1 MLRARPLPPLTGNL
15 LPLTG
20 NVVVGWAGPIAVALF
35 AGFLRFYRLS
45 TPRAVVFD
53 ETYYAKDAYSLLTFG
68 YEHVTLHD
76 AKNHD
81 LANPRILDGRTD
93 IWQDGPSFI
102 AHPPGGKWMIA
113 AGEWLFG
120 LDPFGW
126 RFMAALFGTLSVLI
140 LARIGKRMTGST
152 LLGCAAGLLLALDG
166 LHFVASR
173 TAILDIFVMFWVLA
187 AFGCLLVDRDT
198 VRARRLASAD
208 DAPVPTQTA
217 DSAAFGY
224 ATAYGDAT
232 AVEGAATSAERAEGP
247 GWWGRVRWGRVRWW
261 RLAAAVCLGLACSV
275 KWSGIYYV
283 IAFGAM
289 TLLWDV
295 GSRRMAGGR
304 RPWLGMLRYDLPGVL
319 FGGVLAIGAY
329 LATWS
334 GWFATSGGWDRHW
347 ADGRGGT
354 FSFVPGPLRSLW
366 HYHAEI
372 LHFHTH
378 LHDKHRYQSW
388 PWDWPVLRRP
398 VAFYYVEPRGCG
410 ASRCSQEVLALGTP
424 AIWWASLGA
433 LVFLLG
439 YWLVRRDWRAGA
451 IVLGY
456 LAGWVPWFYY
466 AFGDRTMFAFYATPM
481 IPFMCLAIVL
491 TLGLALGPA
500 GQTTRRTVGAVL
512 SGAFL
517 LIVIINFGYL
527 YPILTAEVIPFRDW
541 QDRIWFNSWV

>member
-1 MLRARPLPPLTGNL
+1 MRVFCRYDGAMLRSRPLPPLTGNAAI
-15 LPLTG
+15 
-20 NVVVGWAGPIAVALF
+20 GWAGPIVVALF
-35 AGFLRFYRLS
+35 AGFLRFYRLG
-45 TPRAVVFD
+45 TPKAVVFD
-53 ETYYAKDAYSLLTFG
+53 ETYYAKDAFSLLTFG

-76 AKNHD
+76 AQNHD
-81 LANPRILDGRTD
+81 LANPRVLEGRTD

-102 AHPPGGKWMIA
+102 AHPPGGKWIIA

-120 LDPFGW
+120 FDPFGW

-140 LARIGKRMTGST
+140 LARVGRRMTGST

-166 LHFVASR
+166 LHLVASR

-187 AFGCLLVDRDT
+187 AFGCLLVDRDAM
-198 VRARRLASAD
+198 RARRLT
-208 DAPVPTQTA
+208 DA
-217 DSAAFGY
+217 
-224 ATAYGDAT
+224 
-232 AVEGAATSAERAEGP
+232 AERAS
-247 GWWGRVRWGRVRWW
+247 WWRRVRWW
-261 RLAAAVCLGLACSV
+261 RLAAAVCLGLACST

-283 IAFGAM
+283 AAFGAM
-289 TLLWDV
+289 SLAWDV
-295 GSRRMAGGR
+295 GSRRVAGAR
-304 RPWLGMLRYDLPGVL
+304 RPWLGMLRYDLPGLAV
-319 FGGVLAIGAY
+319 GGVLALGTY

-378 LHDKHRYQSW
+378 LRDKHKYQSW

-410 ASRCSQEVLALGTP
+410 SSRCSQEVLALGTP
-424 AIWWASLGA
+424 AIWWAALGA

-456 LAGWVPWFYY
+456 AAGWLPWFYY

-481 IPFMCLAIVL
+481 LPFMCLAIVVA
-491 TLGLALGPA
+491 LGLALGPA
-500 GQTTRRTVGAVL
+500 GQTSRRTVGAVL

-517 LIVIINFGYL
+517 LVVIINFGYL

-541 QDRIWFNSWV
+541 QDRIWFNSWI